1 MRFPSRFLV
10 TPLLAALIVWSASV
24 RADDAPPTPPPLTGD
39 SAPSAPK
46 PETTDLDQL
55 FTELKNATSPDAAKA
70 VEAMILQRFLRSG
83 SDTVDLLMSWAID
96 AMNDQNYPL
105 ALDILDN
112 VIAIKPDYP
121 EGWNKRATVFYLSD
135 DYGKSLADIRQV
147 LSLQPR
153 HFGALSGLG
162 MIMRDIGQKEKAKVA
177 FKAALDVDPY
187 LENVKKALQDLDK
200 ETAGQGI

>member
-1 MRFPSRFLV
+1 MALIGRFLAV
-10 TPLLAALIVWSASV
+10 SLLAVGLGTGALA
-24 RADDAPPTPPPLTGD
+24 AETPGTPAPQRPGSGATTPAPTPQ
-39 SAPSAPK
+39 A
-46 PETTDLDQL
+46 ELDQL
-55 FTELKNATSPDAAKA
+55 FTELKNATNADAAKA
-70 VEAMILQRFLRSG
+70 AEAAILQRFLRSG

-96 AMNDQNYPL
+96 SMNSENYPL
-105 ALDILDN
+105 ALDILDS
-112 VIAIKPDYP
+112 VIVLKPDYA

-147 LSLQPR
+147 LALEPR

-177 FKAALDVDPY
+177 FRAALDVDPF
-187 LENVKKALQDLDK
+187 LENVKKALQQLEK

>member
-1 MRFPSRFLV
+1 MRFFSRFPAIAAFSV
-10 TPLLAALIVWSASV
+10 LLACGTSAFA
-24 RADDAPPTPPPLTGD
+24 ADEAPASPPPSGPGPLAT
-39 SAPSAPK
+39 APAS
-46 PETTDLDQL
+46 DLDQL
-55 FTELKNATSPDAAKA
+55 FTELKGAANADAAKL
-70 VEAMILQRFLRSG
+70 VEAAILQRFLRSG

-96 AMNDQNYPL
+96 SMNDQNYPL
-105 ALDILDN
+105 ALDILDS
-112 VIAIKPDYP
+112 VVAMKPDYA

-162 MIMRDIGQKEKAKVA
+162 MIMRDIGQKEKAKAA
-177 FKAALDVDPY
+177 FRAALDVDPF
-187 LENVKKALQDLDK
+187 LENVKKALQDLEK